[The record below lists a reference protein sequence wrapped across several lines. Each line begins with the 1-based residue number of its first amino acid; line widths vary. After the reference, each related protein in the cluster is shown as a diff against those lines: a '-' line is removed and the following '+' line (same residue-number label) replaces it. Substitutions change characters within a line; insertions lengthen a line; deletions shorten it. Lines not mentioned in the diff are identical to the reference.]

1 MYLLQCTSCSQFG
14 SSPGFFGS
22 YSRNVTFRIGLC
34 IIPIQPNRGI
44 SVITGIVKWFNDRKG
59 YGFITPQDGSKD
71 VFVHHSAVQGAGF
84 KSLAEGQKVTFD
96 VEQGPKGPSA
106 ARVQPA

>member
-1 MYLLQCTSCSQFG
+1 M
-14 SSPGFFGS
+14 
-22 YSRNVTFRIGLC
+22 
-34 IIPIQPNRGI
+34 
-44 SVITGIVKWFNDRKG
+44 ITGIVKWFNNSKG
-59 YGFITPQDGSKD
+59 YGFITPQDGGKD

-84 KSLAEGQKVTFD
+84 KSLSEGQKVTFD